1 MLADILEVLLLD
13 LIPGVLGFVSLL
25 GQPRLL
31 LAVLLLVVLAVLF
44 SKLAVLVVLA
54 VLLLVV
60 LAVLFSMLAVV

>member
-1 MLADILEVLLLD
+1 MTALLADILEVLLLD

-44 SKLAVLVVLA
+44 S
-54 VLLLVV
+54 
-60 LAVLFSMLAVV
+60 MLAVV